1 MSTAD
6 RKLQNALR
14 ALTRGG
20 MQEWSPELTTRQQR
34 RNAALREAF
43 AAQGLGGN
51 YFNADLFAPYYTA
64 DVLPPADD
72 PAWTL
77 VQVGNTAALTATVS
91 AGVLTIEDDQ

>member
-14 ALTRGG
+14 GLVRGG
-20 MQEWSPELTTRQQR
+20 MQEWSPEVTTHQQR
-34 RNAALREAF
+34 NNARLREAF

-64 DVLPPADD
+64 DVLPTADD
-72 PAWTL
+72 PAWTE
-77 VQVGNTAALTATVS
+77 VVVGPASLTSATVAS
-91 AGVLTIEDDQ
+91 GVLTVEDTR